1 MASLFLNGALGFV
14 MLVTYCF
21 CLGNV
26 EDILGTKTGY
36 PFIQVFY
43 NVTNSLGGAS
53 AMTAILI
60 TLTVCGCISNVAT
73 ASRQLFA
80 FARDGG
86 LPFSPFLAQ
95 VKFFLLAPPQFF
107 FFFGVSIYTKTSLSQ
122 VKPGWNIP
130 LNAVL
135 VSLVITICLSMIN
148 IGSTVAFNAIASLG
162 VASLLS
168 SYIIS
173 FSCLIL
179 KRYKGE
185 ALPHARWS
193 LGKHGMWINIVSVMF
208 LSFLFVM
215 SFFPLATPVELTTM
229 NWNVLIYC
237 SAIIFAIG
245 FYLVRGKNVYAGPVV
260 LVKQY

>member
-1 MASLFLNGALGFV
+1 MHQQRSYSIPPALCFRSRRRITIFSVPCTGKLLFFA
-14 MLVTYCF
+14 
-21 CLGNV
+21 
-26 EDILGTKTGY
+26 
-36 PFIQVFY
+36 
-43 NVTNSLGGAS
+43 
-53 AMTAILI
+53 
-60 TLTVCGCISNVAT
+60 AT
-73 ASRQLFA
+73 DFRW
-80 FARDGG
+80 
-86 LPFSPFLAQ
+86 Q
-95 VKFFLLAPPQFF
+95 VKCIPSGLL
-107 FFFGVSIYTKTSLSQ
+107 GIHLTCLSQ

-130 LNAVL
+130 LNAVM

-179 KRYKGE
+179 KRYRGE
-185 ALPHARWS
+185 SLPHARWS

-208 LSFLFVM
+208 LLLLFVM

-229 NWNVLIYC
+229 NWNVVIYC

-245 FYLVRGKNVYAGPVV
+245 FYFIRGKNAYAGPVV
-260 LVKQY
+260 LVKQYWKNKTLRFLSSFPGFLCIPFFCFFLKGVAKGAFWERDRECRKPQRFPTGGFFMYVQLT

>member
-1 MASLFLNGALGFV
+1 MRRPSF
-14 MLVTYCF
+14 
-21 CLGNV
+21 
-26 EDILGTKTGY
+26 
-36 PFIQVFY
+36 
-43 NVTNSLGGAS
+43 
-53 AMTAILI
+53 
-60 TLTVCGCISNVAT
+60 
-73 ASRQLFA
+73 
-80 FARDGG
+80 
-86 LPFSPFLAQ
+86 
-95 VKFFLLAPPQFF
+95 FF
-107 FFFGVSIYTKTSLSQ
+107 FFFGESIYTKTSLSQ

-208 LSFLFVM
+208 LSLLFVM

-260 LVKQY
+260 LVKQYWKIEKAFWVVFLSFLVWFLVHNFFFFFFFFCKRGVFEREREREIRRVESQTDSHWADFSCTYC